1 MTFPE
6 PQVSFSSNFAYSSMS
21 WNIIPLHF
29 FSSNIMYF
37 VQIKPI
43 KVQVFET
50 FECLGKNSSNSSSQF
65 WNDKSIPL
73 QILYHSSLPWLH
85 CKYYAHKFPTLD
97 KRIPSKSR
105 FWDFQRLWWKF
116 HFPNNKSVFL
126 QMLHQSSLSWKIIP
140 LYFFRSVFC

>member
-1 MTFPE
+1 MTFPK

-29 FSSNIMYF
+29 FSSNAIYV
-37 VQIKPI
+37 VQIEPI

-50 FECLGKNSSNSSSQF
+50 FESFGKNSSNSSSQF
-65 WNDKSIPL
+65 WSNKLISL

-85 CKYYAHKFPTLD
+85 CKYYAHKFSTLD
-97 KRIPSKSR
+97 KRIPSKSQ

-116 HFPNNKSVFL
+116 AILPMSFSKQQVSFPSNVASVFIV
-126 QMLHQSSLSWKIIP
+126 MKDN
-140 LYFFRSVFC
+140 YSVFF

>member
-1 MTFPE
+1 MTFPK
-6 PQVSFSSNFAYSSMS
+6 PQVSFSSNFAYSSMP
-21 WNIIPLHF
+21 WNMIPLHF

-37 VQIKPI
+37 VQIEPI

-116 HFPNNKSVFL
+116 AILPMSFSKQQVSFPSNVASVFIV
-126 QMLHQSSLSWKIIP
+126 MKDNS
-140 LYFFRSVFC
+140 SVFF